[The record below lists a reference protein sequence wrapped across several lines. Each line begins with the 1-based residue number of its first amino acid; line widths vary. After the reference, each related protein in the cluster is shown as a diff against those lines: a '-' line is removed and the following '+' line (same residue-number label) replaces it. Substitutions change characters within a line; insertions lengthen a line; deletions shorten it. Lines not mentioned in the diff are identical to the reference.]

1 MSGETVTV
9 GSGSLEPGQ
18 PVRIVDGPFNG
29 FIGTVQKINPRE
41 AKVRVTIDVFGRK
54 TPVELNLMQV
64 EKM

>member
-1 MSGETVTV
+1 MWGEAVTV
-9 GSGSLEPGQ
+9 GSGDLKPGQ

-29 FIGTVQKINPRE
+29 FVGTVHKIYPDE
-41 AKVRVTIDVFGRK
+41 SKVRVTIDFFGRK